1 MINQW
6 QKIRP
11 GIWYLPLLVSNA
23 IILVLAYI
31 LIAER
36 GAGNALLIATPALL
50 VLLLLST
57 PFFIGRSQLSTQPQ
71 PVDTPHTELPLE
83 LITKIF
89 QPFPWTVEIYDKKGN
104 LVWSNDPDSP
114 FKEQL
119 KNGTEK
125 FNILNAPELQNSEFT
140 TQLRRALSGHKA
152 SLIGCDYHT
161 KATEGNYPYK
171 YYETTLA
178 PLYDNNSK
186 VCGVMVMNRNIISG
200 DADFQRTGSRRTV
213 DETNPAE
220 AFLRNVSHEL
230 RTPLNWIVGFSSLLA
245 NEQDIMKIKEYNY
258 HIIKGGKLML
268 SSIEMLIDMS
278 RIVKNEVSVI
288 RTEFPVHK
296 VLNEIAEILTEDLRQ
311 MKYNIQLKL
320 NSFLNG
326 NADNY
331 LIISDEAKLKKIL
344 NCMIHNSLK
353 FTREGFIELGCIRL
367 PEQTL
372 LFYVKDTGIGISK
385 DIQEF
390 IFDAFKKGASEI
402 EGGLT
407 GQGLGLS
414 IAKNYVKLLG
424 GDIWLDSESGKG
436 TTLFFTIKDY
446 SERKEEKKSALKKSQ
461 VKEFNK
467 NSYISNRV

>member
-1 MINQW
+1 MTNQW
-6 QKIRP
+6 HKIRP
-11 GIWYLPLLVSNA
+11 RNRYLPLLVSNA
-23 IILVLAYI
+23 IVLVLTC
-31 LIAER
+31 LLLAEH
-36 GAGNALLIATPALL
+36 GADRATLIATPTLL
-50 VLLLLST
+50 MLLSI
-57 PFFIGRSQLSTQPQ
+57 PLYIGRSKPLLQEPLDTPQ
-71 PVDTPHTELPLE
+71 PESPIE
-83 LITKIF
+83 LIQKTF
-89 QPFPWTVEIYDKKGN
+89 QTFPWTVEIYDKQGT
-104 LVWSNDPDSP
+104 LTWSNDPHNP
-114 FKEQL
+114 FK
-119 KNGTEK
+119 KNLEMGSGT
-125 FNILNAPELQNSEFT
+125 FNILKTPELKNSEFIS
-140 TQLRRALSGHKA
+140 QLQRALSGQTT
-152 SLIGCDYHT
+152 SLIACDYHT
-161 KATEGNYPYK
+161 MATKGEYPYK
-171 YYETTLA
+171 YYETTLT
-178 PLYDNNSK
+178 PLYDSHSM
-186 VCGVMVMNRNIISG
+186 VCAVMVINRNIISG
-200 DADFQRTGSRRTV
+200 NATINENDNSTSPNGS
-213 DETNPAE
+213 EASE

-288 RTEFPVHK
+288 RTEFPVNR
-296 VLNEIAEILTEDLRQ
+296 VLNEISSLLREDLKQ
-311 MKYNIQLKL
+311 MKYNITFKL

-331 LIISDEAKLKKIL
+331 LIVSDEAKLKKIL

-353 FTREGFIELGCIRL
+353 FTREGFIELGCVRL

-385 DIQEF
+385 DIQEY
-390 IFDAFKKGASEI
+390 IFDAFRKGSSGI
-402 EGGLT
+402 QDGLS

-446 SERKEEKKSALKKSQ
+446 SERKNDHKSVLKNDQ
-461 VKEFNK
+461 VKQILK
-467 NSYISNRV
+467 NSYITNRM

>member
-6 QKIRP
+6 HKNRP
-11 GIWYLPLLVSNA
+11 RNRYLPLLVSNA
-23 IILVLAYI
+23 IVLVLTC
-31 LIAER
+31 LLLAER
-36 GAGNALLIATPALL
+36 GADKATLIATPALL
-50 VLLLLST
+50 VLLSISL
-57 PFFIGRSQLSTQPQ
+57 FIGRSKLSPPQ
-71 PVDTPHTELPLE
+71 PVDKSRPESPME
-83 LITKIF
+83 LIRKTF
-89 QPFPWTVEIYDKKGN
+89 QTFPWTVEIYDTKGN
-104 LVWSNDPDSP
+104 LAWTNDPQSP
-114 FKEQL
+114 FK
-119 KNGTEK
+119 KNLDGGSGK
-125 FNILNAPELQNSEFT
+125 FNILKAPELKNSEFIS
-140 TQLRRALSGHKA
+140 QLQRAMSGHTT
-152 SLIGCDYHT
+152 SMIGCDYHAM
-161 KATEGNYPYK
+161 ATSGDYPYK
-171 YYETTLA
+171 YYETTLS
-178 PLYDNNSK
+178 PLYDTHSK
-186 VCGVMVMNRNIISG
+186 VCAAMVINRNVISG
-200 DADFQRTGSRRTV
+200 NADFKQNDINTSANSSEAG
-213 DETNPAE
+213 E

-278 RIVKNEVSVI
+278 RIVKNEVSII
-288 RTEFPVHK
+288 RTEFPVNR
-296 VLNEIAEILTEDLRQ
+296 VLNEIAKLLREDLKQ
-311 MKYNIQLKL
+311 MKYDISFKL

-326 NADNY
+326 NEDDY

-344 NCMIHNSLK
+344 NCMIHNALK

-385 DIQEF
+385 DIQEY
-390 IFDAFKKGASEI
+390 IFDAFKKGSSEV
-402 EGGLT
+402 EGGLS

-446 SERKEEKKSALKKSQ
+446 SERKTDKKSALKNGQ
-461 VKEFNK
+461 LKEIIK
-467 NSYISNRV
+467 NSYISNRI